1 MIDPLGAALK
11 IAGSGLHAQSTR
23 MRVVSENLAN
33 AQSTGSSPGADPY
46 RRKTI
51 SFVSE
56 LDRSSGGSLVEVGSI
71 ARDPAD
77 FPIEFQ
83 PGNEVADD
91 KGYVKMPNVNVLIE
105 MADMSEA
112 NRSYEANLQVI
123 KQARDLISM
132 TIDLM
137 RGQ

>member
-1 MIDPLGAALK
+1 MDALAAALK
-11 IAGSGLHAQSTR
+11 VAASGLGAQSER

-33 AQSTGSSPGADPY
+33 AQSTGTTPGANPY
-46 RRKTI
+46 QRKTI

-56 LDRSSGGSLVEVGSI
+56 LDRASVGSLVEINSI

-77 FPIEFQ
+77 FPVEFQ
-83 PGNEVADD
+83 PGNQAADA

-105 MADMSEA
+105 MADMTEA
-112 NRSYEANLQVI
+112 NRSYEANLQVV

-137 RGQ
+137 RNQS